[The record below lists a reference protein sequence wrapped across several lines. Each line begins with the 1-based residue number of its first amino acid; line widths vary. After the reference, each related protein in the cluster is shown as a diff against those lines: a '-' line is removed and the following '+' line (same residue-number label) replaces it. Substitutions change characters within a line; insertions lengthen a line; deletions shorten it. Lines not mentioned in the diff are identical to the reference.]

1 MRFRHLDNRASVMA
15 IGLALAATSFAAPAH
30 AQTAPAA
37 KDTGSNGDAVIVV
50 TAQKREQ
57 NMQEV
62 PVAINVITAESIDN
76 YDVKNFED
84 VARVSP
90 SLSVDTGD
98 APSGNVIR
106 MRGVG
111 TAAFSISAESSVAV
125 IVDEVPLML
134 TAQAF
139 GSLEDIDRVEVLK
152 GPQGTLFGKNA
163 SAGVVNIVTAAPT
176 DTLTGKINLRATT
189 DDEYKGSFSLSG
201 PLGDSI
207 GFRVNGY
214 YSDRE
219 GYITNLFDG
228 SKLAGDKA
236 WGVRT
241 KLVFEPSE
249 AFDFALIADMARRD
263 ASNASPFTALPLN
276 DPFRELIVA
285 GPRNLTVQN
294 DTENFFK
301 TETDMFVGKFNYD
314 FGGVILSSVSS
325 YQRYNLQTV
334 NDLDASVQTHT
345 PNPFLNPMQAPTG
358 TPWVIQESQQES
370 KALSQEIRLTS
381 DSSGALEYM
390 VGAWYSKVDHDRQF
404 NRTPLRFLISRWDA
418 KADNESKAL
427 FGQAT
432 YEFAPNTF
440 VDAGIRLNHEKISV
454 QFTNLIP
461 STANP
466 PRFDGSLPGAPP
478 VTFTGAHKDT
488 AVTGKLALRHI
499 FDNGTMVYG
508 SASTGYKGQAYDI
521 ASGFNQ
527 SRADNPVRP
536 EKSKS
541 FELGLKGTAADNA
554 IRYDVS
560 VFLSD
565 FTDFQAQGAVV
576 NSVGGVEFSLNNVG
590 SLRTK
595 GLEVNLNWSL
605 TDTLSLD
612 FSGAYVDAQ
621 IRSFPFAQCYAGQTA
636 AQGCN
641 VNIDTNNDGTP
652 ERVVQDLSGSRLANS
667 PEFKFNVGMYWE
679 DQVASLPFNIFAQG
693 NYQWQ
698 DDVNYDLF
706 GAPTNSQKAYGL
718 ANFSLGIK
726 EPEGAYEVSL
736 FVNNAF
742 DTLYYSR
749 VDNTSDRRTDGQ
761 QQITVQRARE
771 SRRYGGIKVRFAF

>member
-1 MRFRHLDNRASVMA
+1 MTIRHLNNRCSWAA
-15 IGLALAATSFAAPAH
+15 IGLVLAMSGAAAPAH

-37 KDTGSNGDAVIVV
+37 EDAVSDDGNIIIV

-57 NMQEV
+57 NLQEV

-106 MRGVG
+106 MRGIG

-139 GSLEDIDRVEVLK
+139 GSLEDIERVEVLK

-163 SAGVVNIVTAAPT
+163 SAGVVNVVTQAPT

-189 DDEYKGSFSLSG
+189 DKEYKGSFSLSG
-201 PLGDSI
+201 PVSDGI

-214 YSDRE
+214 YLDRE
-219 GYITNLFDG
+219 GYITNLFDN
-228 SKLAGDKA
+228 SKLGGDKA

-241 KLVFEPSE
+241 KLAFEPSD
-249 AFDFALIADMARRD
+249 AFDFALIADIARRE
-263 ASNASPFTALPLN
+263 SSSASPFTALPLN

-314 FGGVILSSVSS
+314 FGGVILSSISS
-325 YQRYNLQTV
+325 YQRYNLETV

-370 KALSQEIRLTS
+370 KAFSQEIRLTS
-381 DSSGALEYM
+381 DSSGPFEYM

-454 QFTNLIP
+454 EFINLIP
-461 STANP
+461 NVANP
-466 PRFDGSLPGAPP
+466 PRYDGSLPGAAP
-478 VTFTGAHKDT
+478 VSYVGAHKDT
-488 AVTGKLALRHI
+488 AVTGKIALRHI
-499 FDNGTMVYG
+499 FDNGTMLYG

-527 SRADNPVRP
+527 RKADNPVRP

-554 IRYDVS
+554 LRYDVS
-560 VFLSD
+560 LFWSD
-565 FTDFQAQGAVV
+565 FTDFQAQGAVPLAA
-576 NSVGGVEFSLNNVG
+576 GGVEFSLNNVG
-590 SLRTK
+590 KLRTK
-595 GLEVNLNWSL
+595 GVEVNLNWAVS
-605 TDTLSLD
+605 DTFSLD
-612 FSGAYVDAQ
+612 FSGAYTDAK
-621 IRSFPFAQCYAGQTA
+621 IREFPFAQCYAGQTA
-636 AQGCN
+636 AQGC
-641 VNIDTNNDGTP
+641 VLTDVDGNGSL
-652 ERVVQDLSGSRLANS
+652 ESSVQDLGGSRLANS
-667 PEFKFNVGMYWE
+667 PKFKFNLGGYWE
-679 DQVASLPFNIFAQG
+679 DNIGGLPFNTFLQG

-706 GAPTNSQKAYGL
+706 GAPTNQQSAYGL
-718 ANFSLGIK
+718 ANFSAGIK
-726 EPEGAYEVSL
+726 DEDGQYEVSL

-742 DTLYYSR
+742 DKLYYSR
-749 VDNTSDRRTDGQ
+749 VDDTSSRRTDGL

>member
-1 MRFRHLDNRASVMA
+1 MKFRYLDNRASLTA

-30 AQTAPAA
+30 AQSAPAA
-37 KDTGSNGDAVIVV
+37 EDATNDDANIIIV

-57 NMQEV
+57 NLQEV
-62 PVAINVITAESIDN
+62 PVSINVITAESIEN
-76 YDVKNFED
+76 YDVKSFED

-98 APSGNVIR
+98 APNGNVIR
-106 MRGVG
+106 MRGIG

-125 IVDEVPLML
+125 IIDEVPLML

-139 GSLEDIDRVEVLK
+139 GNLDDVERVEVLK

-163 SAGVVNIVTAAPT
+163 SAGVVNVVTQAPT

-189 DDEYKGSFSLSG
+189 DKEYKGAVSLSG
-201 PLGDSI
+201 PLGDNL

-214 YSDRE
+214 YLDRE

-228 SKLAGDKA
+228 SKLGGDEA

-241 KLVFEPSE
+241 KLAFAPSD
-249 AFDFALIADMARRD
+249 AFDVALIADISRRE
-263 ASNASPFTALPLN
+263 ASNASPFTALRLN

-285 GPRNLTVQN
+285 SPDNLTVQN

-314 FGGVILSSVSS
+314 FGGVILSSIGS
-325 YQRYNLQTV
+325 YQRYQLNSV

-358 TPWVIQESQQES
+358 TPWVIQESEQES
-370 KALSQEIRLTS
+370 KAFSQEIRLTS
-381 DSSGALEYM
+381 DSGGPFEYM
-390 VGAWYSKVDHDRQF
+390 VGAWYSDTRHKRAF
-404 NRTPLRFLISRWDA
+404 NRTPLRFLISRWTADA
-418 KADNESKAL
+418 GNESMAV

-440 VDAGIRLNHEKISV
+440 IDGGVRLNHEKIDV
-454 QFTNLIP
+454 EFVNLIP
-461 STANP
+461 NTANP
-466 PRFDGSLPGAPP
+466 PRFDGSLPGAAP
-478 VTFTGAHKDT
+478 VTFLGAHKDT

-527 SRADNPVRP
+527 RKADNPVRP
-536 EKSKS
+536 ETSRA
-541 FELGLKGTAADNA
+541 FELGVKGMAADNA
-554 IRYDVS
+554 LRYDVS
-560 VFLSD
+560 IFLSD
-565 FTDFQAQGAVV
+565 FTDFQAQGAVPLAA
-576 NSVGGVEFSLNNVG
+576 GGVEFSLNNVG
-590 SLRTK
+590 KLRTK
-595 GLEVNLNWSL
+595 GVEVNLNWAVSE
-605 TDTLSLD
+605 TFSLD
-612 FSGAYVDAQ
+612 FSGAYTDAK
-621 IRSFPFAQCYAGQTA
+621 IREFRFAQCYAGQTA
-636 AQGCN
+636 AQGCVLTDVDGN
-641 VNIDTNNDGTP
+641 GTLDTS
-652 ERVVQDLSGSRLANS
+652 VQDLSGSHLANS
-667 PEFKFNVGMYWE
+667 PRFKFNVGAYWE
-679 DQVASLPFNIFAQG
+679 DNLGGLPFNTFIQG

-706 GAPTNSQKAYGL
+706 GAPTNRQDAYGL
-718 ANFSLGIK
+718 ANFSAGIK
-726 EPEGAYEVSL
+726 DEDGQYEVSL

-742 DTLYYSR
+742 DKLYYSR
-749 VDNTSDRRTDGQ
+749 VDDTSSRRTDGL